1 MWNSER
7 NTYMHYFT
15 SACHCHYRL
24 SADIYYMGHCDHG
37 LSHSFNIAVGHCDW
51 AIRGFNQA
59 VNGFVEDGWAATVSD
74 GMDDVSV
81 MINESPTTKSSQI
94 ASERF
99 LCTLG
104 GGILCAKASMLL
116 QVWPVLWRFLHFHFS
131 MFLGAF
137 NFIYHVKL
145 FHLLTFGWK
154 WNPEC
159 ACSPFDTVFAGASL
173 RVGWLWHWC

>member
-1 MWNSER
+1 MKRRCETVREIETCIILHLCSIA
-7 NTYMHYFT
+7 T
-15 SACHCHYRL
+15 
-24 SADIYYMGHCDHG
+24 MGYQAKYTMDHCDYG
-37 LSHSFNIAVGHCDW
+37 VSHSFIIAVGHCDW

-81 MINESPTTKSSQI
+81 MINESSTTKSSQI

-116 QVWPVLWRFLHFHFS
+116 QV
-131 MFLGAF
+131 
-137 NFIYHVKL
+137 
-145 FHLLTFGWK
+145 
-154 WNPEC
+154 
-159 ACSPFDTVFAGASL
+159 
-173 RVGWLWHWC
+173 

>member
-1 MWNSER
+1 MER
-7 NTYMHYFT
+7 RCETVKEVHTCIILHLFAIVTIGYQQT
-15 SACHCHYRL
+15 
-24 SADIYYMGHCDHG
+24 YYMGYCDHG

-59 VNGFVEDGWAATVSD
+59 VNGFVDDGWAATVSD

-94 ASERF
+94 SSERF

-116 QVWPVLWRFLHFHFS
+116 QV
-131 MFLGAF
+131 
-137 NFIYHVKL
+137 
-145 FHLLTFGWK
+145 
-154 WNPEC
+154 
-159 ACSPFDTVFAGASL
+159 
-173 RVGWLWHWC
+173 